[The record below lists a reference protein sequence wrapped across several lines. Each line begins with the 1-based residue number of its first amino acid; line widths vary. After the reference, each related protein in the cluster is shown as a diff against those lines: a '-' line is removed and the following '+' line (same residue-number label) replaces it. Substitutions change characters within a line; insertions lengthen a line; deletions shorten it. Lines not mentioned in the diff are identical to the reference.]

1 VVELARPIYRVE
13 PVYPPLAIT
22 TRTEG
27 TVRLVGILGTDGR
40 IRSLQVLAGH
50 PLLVKAAMDAV
61 RQWVY
66 APTLLNGEPVEVQ
79 APIEVRFVLK

>member
-1 VVELARPIYRVE
+1 
-13 PVYPPLAIT
+13 
-22 TRTEG
+22 
-27 TVRLVGILGTDGR
+27 
-40 IRSLQVLAGH
+40 VLAGH